1 MQADWS
7 AKQKQF
13 WLNQGS
19 TAANPKI
26 GSGLAAAGYAHSPNP
41 RDGPHMGSR
50 GYGDAGLGSD
60 LGYRVPSRVVTMDG
74 GVRNPALLNRPVMAS
89 HRDPQLSSQ
98 DHDPGYPRDSSLLQ
112 GSAQNFESYHQER
125 AQHDSGR
132 GARGAPSNAL
142 SQQDSRHLSPH
153 AWDDVLSKSNLSSAE
168 LAQLCSYATTGFA
181 GNLNQLITQLQ
192 MMHDLAHPQSEPS
205 QPQVETTHRVVIP
218 AAHLKDRSH
227 AVSRQAAAP
236 LANMRVQSGRAV
248 VADSGG
254 NRGPLGQQGR
264 AAEAA
269 APREPP
275 SALDVVAEAAAA
287 EAAAEAAN
295 DEEPSELLMY
305 VTTFASSCLLLYC
318 H

>member
-1 MQADWS
+1 
-7 AKQKQF
+7 
-13 WLNQGS
+13 
-19 TAANPKI
+19 
-26 GSGLAAAGYAHSPNP
+26 
-41 RDGPHMGSR
+41 MGGR
-50 GYGDAGLGSD
+50 GCSDAGLGSD

-74 GVRNPALLNRPVMAS
+74 GVRNPALLNRPVLAS
-89 HRDPQLSSQ
+89 HRDPQLSSR
-98 DHDPGYPRDSSLLQ
+98 DLGYPRDSSRLQ
-112 GSAQNFESYHQER
+112 GSAQNFESYHQEL
-125 AQHDSGR
+125 AQHAQRDSSGR
-132 GARGAPSNAL
+132 GTRGPPSSAL

-192 MMHDLAHPQSEPS
+192 MMHDLAHPQSEPA

-236 LANMRVQSGRAV
+236 LANMRVQSGRAMV
-248 VADSGG
+248 PDSGG
-254 NRGPLGQQGR
+254 NRGPQGQQGR
-264 AAEAA
+264 AAGAA

-305 VTTFASSCLLLYC
+305 VTVLPSCLLQ
-318 H
+318 